1 MIAGLSLV
9 QKLVGGAG
17 GLLLLGL
24 ALFAAA
30 KAGEARHWHRIAD
43 RDAARLAEA
52 GAALDAQN
60 QAVAGWKA
68 EADARAKAAAAALQ
82 RARRAGG
89 GLRAQAER
97 IEAPRALSGRCATP
111 AEVKEIRL

>member
-9 QKLVGGAG
+9 QKLAGGAG
-17 GLLLLGL
+17 GLLLLAL
-24 ALFAAA
+24 ALFAAV
-30 KAGEARHWHRIAD
+30 KAGEARHWHKIAD
-43 RDAARLAEA
+43 RSAARLVVA

-60 QAVAGWKA
+60 QAVTRWKA

-82 RARRAGG
+82 QARKQGD
-89 GLRAQAER
+89 GLRAQAAR
-97 IEAPRALSGRCATP
+97 IEAPHPLSGRCLTP

>member
-17 GLLLLGL
+17 GLLLLAL

-30 KAGEARHWHRIAD
+30 KAGEARHWHKLAD
-43 RDAARLAEA
+43 RDAARLAVA

-60 QAVAGWKA
+60 QAVTRWKA

-82 RARRAGG
+82 QARRQSD
-89 GLRAQAER
+89 GLRVQAAR
-97 IEAPRALSGRCATP
+97 IEAPRPLSGRCLTP
-111 AEVKEIRL
+111 TDVKEIRL